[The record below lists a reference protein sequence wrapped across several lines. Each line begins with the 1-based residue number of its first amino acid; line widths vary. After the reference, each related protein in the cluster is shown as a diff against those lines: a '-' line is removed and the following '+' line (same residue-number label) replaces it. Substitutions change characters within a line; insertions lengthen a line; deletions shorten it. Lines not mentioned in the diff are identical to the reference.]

1 MTSRT
6 ESPRSVSRRDFLR
19 LSGGCA
25 ALTSTSLLSAV
36 LNLSL
41 TKSALSAVSD
51 VTGYKALVCVFL
63 AGGNDSFNMLAPYE
77 PGEYDDYAAVR
88 ANLALARQDLL
99 PIRDANGRRF
109 GLHPSMR
116 EVRDLYSAGR
126 LAFLAN
132 VGSLI
137 APTDVAAARAEQN
150 LPVGLFSHADA
161 QRHWQT
167 AVPQSRTQITGW
179 AGRMA
184 DALTDSANR
193 NPTISMNLALN
204 ELNLLQTGDD
214 VVPFVIGADGASELV
229 GYGGTSVQQRI
240 LTRATDSLL
249 EQTYTDLLQRTHARI
264 RRGSIDGAIAFNAAT
279 RAVELS
285 TSFPNTGL
293 GGQLAMVARSIGA
306 RRDLDQSRQIF
317 FVKRGGWDHHDFV
330 LFNQANLLTELSSAL
345 GAFYDATSE
354 LGVAGD
360 VTVFTVS
367 DFGRT
372 LSSNGNG
379 SDHAWGGNH
388 IVMGGGVRG
397 GRVYG
402 QYPESL
408 ALGNPRDLGR
418 GRLVPT
424 TAADEYSAE
433 LALWFGIPND
443 ASLELVLPNIRR
455 FYASGNATPPIG
467 FMG

>member
-1 MTSRT
+1 M
-6 ESPRSVSRRDFLR
+6 
-19 LSGGCA
+19 
-25 ALTSTSLLSAV
+25 
-36 LNLSL
+36 NLSL

-77 PGEYDDYAAVR
+77 PAEYDDYAAVR

-137 APTDVAAARAEQN
+137 APTDVDAARAEQN
-150 LPVGLFSHADA
+150 LPLGLFSHADA

-214 VVPFVIGADGASELV
+214 VVPFVIGADGASELA
-229 GYGGTSVQQRI
+229 GYGRASVQQRI

-285 TSFPNTGL
+285 TAFPNTRL

-360 VTVFTVS
+360 VTV
-367 DFGRT
+367 
-372 LSSNGNG
+372 
-379 SDHAWGGNH
+379 
-388 IVMGGGVRG
+388 
-397 GRVYG
+397 
-402 QYPESL
+402 
-408 ALGNPRDLGR
+408 
-418 GRLVPT
+418 
-424 TAADEYSAE
+424 
-433 LALWFGIPND
+433 
-443 ASLELVLPNIRR
+443 
-455 FYASGNATPPIG
+455 
-467 FMG
+467 